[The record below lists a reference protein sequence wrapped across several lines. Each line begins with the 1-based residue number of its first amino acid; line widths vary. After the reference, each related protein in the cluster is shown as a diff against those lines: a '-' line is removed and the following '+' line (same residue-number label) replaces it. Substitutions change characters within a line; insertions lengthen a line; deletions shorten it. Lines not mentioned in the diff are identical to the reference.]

1 MRINVLICCQTY
13 LFAEG
18 LKMLLEGDDEIK
30 VIGVASDEDDVK
42 KKLRLSQDV
51 VIADQASYKT
61 ITGIRKEEPF
71 KILLINDN
79 SSFSLP
85 YRDLQDV
92 VSKGLVG
99 IISNNSDSE
108 LLKKAIKTVHS
119 GELWIDRKTIN
130 KSLHRGN
137 GEKREM
143 HLTKKEMEILHF
155 LCAGYTNREISERLS
170 ITEPTVKSHVNHL
183 FKKFGVSNR
192 LKLAI
197 SASSIESGQLS

>member
-1 MRINVLICCQTY
+1 MRINVLICSQTLLY
-13 LFAEG
+13 AEG
-18 LKMLLEGDDEIK
+18 LKRILEDDDEIK
-30 VIGVASDEDDVK
+30 VIGVACDEDELK
-42 KKLRLSQDV
+42 KKLRLNQDV

-61 ITGIRKEEPF
+61 LSGLPKDEPF
-71 KILLINDN
+71 RILLINDN

-99 IISNNSDSE
+99 IISNNSDSD

-119 GELWIDRKTIN
+119 GDLWIDRQTIN
-130 KSLHRGN
+130 KALHRGN
-137 GEKREM
+137 GEKKDK

-155 LCAGYTNREISERLS
+155 LCAGYTNREISEKLS

-197 SASSIESGQLS
+197 SASSMESTR